1 MEIKRFYFKDLSN
14 HFSNSETYF
23 DYYIFDNTDNPPSKY
38 KKPAMVVVP
47 GGGYC
52 FVSKREAEPIA
63 LAFLCEG
70 FNCFVLNYTIHQIYP
85 APHLE
90 LAFMMHYIYEHADEF
105 NIIKECI
112 NLVGFSAGGHLV
124 GSYSY
129 LFPELADMLGLKKDG
144 LKPFSVAL
152 GYAVID
158 LLVSKEQM
166 TTDTI
171 TNWDDKLREKL
182 SIQKHIT
189 KDYPPAFIFSTLHDS
204 CIPIDRHS
212 YLLRDAL
219 EREGITYKL
228 LEFDEGDHGGS
239 LYQRGVFEVDYEH
252 YDVAKA
258 FLDSVKP
265 NNRWVNECS
274 EFILHLYEKRCLK

>member
-1 MEIKRFYFKDLSN
+1 MEIKRFYFKDLSE
-14 HFSNSETYF
+14 HFLNSEAYF
-23 DYYIFDNTDNPPSKY
+23 DYYVFDNVDNPPSKF

-70 FNCFVLNYTIHQIYP
+70 FNCFVLNYTIKQIYP

-129 LFPELADMLGLKKDG
+129 LYPELADLLNINKEG
-144 LKPFSVAL
+144 LKPFSIVL

-158 LLVSKEQM
+158 LLNSKEQM

-171 TNWDDKLREKL
+171 TRWDDELREKL
-182 SIQKHIT
+182 SIQKHIS
-189 KDYPPAFIFSTLHDS
+189 KEYPPTFIFSTIPDS

-212 YLLRDAL
+212 YLLRDVF
-219 EREGITYKL
+219 EKEGIEYRL
-228 LEFDEGDHGGS
+228 LELEKGEHGGS
-239 LYQRGVFEVDYEH
+239 LYTRGVFEVDYSH
-252 YDVAKA
+252 YDVARQ
-258 FLDSVKP
+258 FLDEVRP
-265 NNRWVNECS
+265 NNKWVSEAS
-274 EFILHLYEKRCLK
+274 EFILSLYEKTL